1 MPSASFLRRFFKTL
15 EATGIMFEMVSKSH
29 LRAFF
34 NDSLQKLVTTYL
46 PSRFLILVDFGECNF
61 NFLVVF
67 RALLLQPLQLLSEKG
82 LFLCFFFEFLS

>member
-1 MPSASFLRRFFKTL
+1 
-15 EATGIMFEMVSKSH
+15 MFEMMPESH
-29 LRAFF
+29 LRTFF
-34 NDSLQKLVTTYL
+34 NDSLQKSVTAYL
-46 PSRFLILVDFGECNF
+46 PSGLLILVDFGECNF